1 MDYVATKLV
10 ASLKVNYCFRGLQDR
25 LLFCLCFLI
34 NVAVLPKKK
43 ERKKK
48 HGYLPCNSFFIIFSL
63 SKNGKNSLM
72 SLNLKLVKFIIQ
84 TIFNID
90 QKKPILCIKQ
100 LIRHSF
106 RDLGLLNKLK
116 WIAQKNE

>member
-1 MDYVATKLV
+1 MTKLV
-10 ASLKVNYCFRGLQDR
+10 AFLKVNYYCRGLQDGI
-25 LLFCLCFLI
+25 LFCLCFLI
-34 NVAVLPKKK
+34 NVAVLPKKEK
-43 ERKKK
+43 KKK
-48 HGYLPCNSFFIIFSL
+48 HGYLPCNSFFTNFSL
-63 SKNGKNSLM
+63 SKNGKKPLM

-84 TIFNID
+84 IIFNID

>member
-1 MDYVATKLV
+1 MVISHV
-10 ASLKVNYCFRGLQDR
+10 IHFLQISV
-25 LLFCLCFLI
+25 CQKM
-34 NVAVLPKKK
+34 AKTP
-43 ERKKK
+43 
-48 HGYLPCNSFFIIFSL
+48 
-63 SKNGKNSLM
+63 M

-84 TIFNID
+84 IIFNID
-90 QKKPILCIKQ
+90 QKKLILCIKQ